1 VRLGKLS
8 SEDLNK
14 IINENRGYRRDEVRV
29 RSAIGED
36 CSVVEFGEYEG
47 VFSTDP
53 ITAATFNIG
62 KLAVNINANDIASC
76 GVQPIGILITIL
88 AHPSS
93 TLEELEG
100 IMKEIDKE
108 CKKLKIEI
116 LGGHTE
122 VTDAVNKTIISA
134 TVIGRTKIGT
144 SVLTSNAIEGNDIIV
159 TKDLCL
165 EGTSIIVNDFKHK
178 AKKVLN
184 EEEIEE
190 ALGYSERLSVVK
202 EGKIAG
208 DFKVNA
214 MHDIT
219 EGGILGS
226 IWELAEASRVGFTIY
241 EDKLPLT
248 HITIKLCE
256 LFKVDP
262 LKFISSGSMLICTN
276 NGEKLIEKLASNGI
290 KATII
295 GKIINEKRVIISK
308 GKEIKVVAPEE
319 DEIYKLI

>member
-1 VRLGKLS
+1 MRVGKLS
-8 SEDLNK
+8 SEDLSR
-14 IINENRGYRRDEVRV
+14 IINENRGYRRNEVRV
-29 RSAIGED
+29 RSSIGED

-53 ITAATFNIG
+53 ITAATINIG

-76 GVQPIGILITIL
+76 GVQPLGILVTIL

-93 TLEELEG
+93 TLAELED

-108 CKKLKIEI
+108 CRKLKIEI

-165 EGTSIIVNDFKHK
+165 EGTSIIANDFKDK
-178 AKKVLN
+178 AIKILN

-190 ALGYSERLSVVK
+190 ALSYSEKLSVVK
-202 EGKIAG
+202 EGKISG

-219 EGGILGS
+219 EGGILGAL
-226 IWELAEASRVGFTIY
+226 WELAEASKVGFFIY
-241 EDKLPLT
+241 EDKMP
-248 HITIKLCE
+248 ITLITKKLCKFFE
-256 LFKVDP
+256 VDP
-262 LKFISSGSMLICTN
+262 LKFISSGSMLICTD
-276 NGEKLIEKLASNGI
+276 NGEELVEKLVSNGI

-295 GKIINEKRVIISK
+295 GKIINEKRVIINK
-308 GKEIKVVAPEE
+308 GKEIKVIAPEE
-319 DEIYKLI
+319 DEIYKLV